1 MNTPVIPRKPL
12 PEPAQ
17 AYFNDSNDSAATFGS
32 QWAAPSPPGQQMK
45 DVNTVTTLPR
55 EIPSPDDKPVYS
67 GRRHGLGCGIFA
79 GMKTSTFGSTLSR
92 HFNNFLPPHQ
102 RYFNNYINRRTLLI
116 MIGITFVSVL
126 ALIIGLAAGLSIG
139 SNNNALPPPKGAQT
153 TGEMTFYNPAL
164 GACGTNHGDGD
175 AVMAIS
181 HVIWDENQV
190 GPNPNTN
197 PLCGKKIRAHR
208 VDERTGKDASIMVTI
223 VDRCVGCDRNNIDV
237 SPAMFDKL
245 ADKAKGGR
253 RYAISNPIPVN
264 ESTTPISAEFPAPAS
279 KFEKE
284 LPSTPETLC
293 PNISPL
299 NFSEDKT
306 FDQDKHIG
314 SGLPQH
320 SSAEKVEDKTD
331 KKRSEYVSSAYSE
344 LVFGHKDLCKDSF
357 SAFKQG
363 PYSTLPR
370 TPASETKENS
380 AGLGVI
386 EVPLK
391 PSALEGYR
399 EMTGKSY
406 KQKVSDSK
414 RDSTWY
420 CTLCWLTILTLVV
433 GILAALSHAKS
444 ASLEKEVKGMRA
456 SKTLSLSSA
465 LPSLESSTLRRATS
479 IEPQLESNSA
489 SVILLTSFLETSE
502 TPIPSPTP
510 TSTLK
515 PSSVRPS
522 RSSTSSSLQTSSFL
536 QTVDIDGNLVRRSG
550 YLVRHEYAPPG
561 DILTL
566 HSDLDRRKDSGDR
579 EDTTTTTTTTL
590 TTTITSTLRTSEPV
604 VSSARS
610 NFASSQLLEPKPTKA
625 GSECMTNTVIYTASL
640 STSVLSYEM
649 NFPSTITSSATVD
662 STLSPDTT
670 PSPTTSPAVE
680 TLREDTAVV
689 SASSSAIAR
698 RLVAPLAWK
707 NLHNLRR
714 FFPLVGEYKIETQQT
729 RHLAPSIT
737 VRPIT
742 TTTHPA
748 QINNAG
754 TTAQLIGI
762 ASSNAAA
769 RRQAYHWIATGGSTS
784 ALPSKTHERRQ
795 SPSRSRFLLDA
806 GTGTMSGRPLVRLP
820 SSVPPTSSKK
830 PTVCTA
836 VKSKTSSSGTVSSI
850 PTISLQQNALAN
862 TNPGSAIPPTVPVST
877 SVRTF
882 PISSTSML
890 YSVSV
895 SPSPLKPG
903 VPPTSATAAPG
914 SEIGVL
920 PEHPSRTPPSE
931 WTISMLTYSTQAARY
946 TNLRTMPSNAAGTP
960 PVYTGPHLAKDWP
973 NLFPF
978 PIPTGYVAPNIV
990 PADPQAGQL
999 TYFNPGL
1006 GACGSPRMTSN
1017 ELAVAIS
1024 WELFDMGREIGGSS
1038 LEEGW
1043 KSDGMNP
1050 DGKLGDSI
1058 DRSSSALCNQGIR
1071 AWIGDESGERL
1082 VEQEFVVRDRCEGCN
1097 VSDLDIQPDVYSKHW
1112 DGMGKGRI
1120 QVTWEWMQEAP
1131 TGVPG

>member
-1 MNTPVIPRKPL
+1 MPTKLQRERSFK
-12 PEPAQ
+12 
-17 AYFNDSNDSAATFGS
+17 SSA
-32 QWAAPSPPGQQMK
+32 
-45 DVNTVTTLPR
+45 
-55 EIPSPDDKPVYS
+55 
-67 GRRHGLGCGIFA
+67 
-79 GMKTSTFGSTLSR
+79 
-92 HFNNFLPPHQ
+92 
-102 RYFNNYINRRTLLI
+102 
-116 MIGITFVSVL
+116 
-126 ALIIGLAAGLSIG
+126 
-139 SNNNALPPPKGAQT
+139 
-153 TGEMTFYNPAL
+153 
-164 GACGTNHGDGD
+164 
-175 AVMAIS
+175 
-181 HVIWDENQV
+181 
-190 GPNPNTN
+190 
-197 PLCGKKIRAHR
+197 
-208 VDERTGKDASIMVTI
+208 
-223 VDRCVGCDRNNIDV
+223 
-237 SPAMFDKL
+237 
-245 ADKAKGGR
+245 GGR

-264 ESTTPISAEFPAPAS
+264 ESTSPISAEFPAPAS

-284 LPSTPETLC
+284 LPSTPETLY
-293 PNISPL
+293 PNILPL
-299 NFSEDKT
+299 NFSEGKT
-306 FDQDKHIG
+306 FDQDRHIG

-331 KKRSEYVSSAYSE
+331 KKRSKYVSSAYSE
-344 LVFGHKDLCKDSF
+344 LVFGDKDLCKDSF

-363 PYSTLPR
+363 PYNTLPR
-370 TPASETKENS
+370 TAASETKDNS

-391 PSALEGYR
+391 SSALEGSR
-399 EMTGKSY
+399 EMTEKSH
-406 KQKVSDSK
+406 KQKVSDFK

-465 LPSLESSTLRRATS
+465 LPSMESSALRRATS

-522 RSSTSSSLQTSSFL
+522 RSSASSSLQISSFL
-536 QTVDIDGNLVRRSG
+536 QNADIDGNLVRRSG
-550 YLVRHEYAPPG
+550 YLVRHEDAPPG

-566 HSDLDRRKDSGDR
+566 HSDLDRREDSGDC

-604 VSSARS
+604 ASSARS
-610 NFASSQLLEPKPTKA
+610 DLASSQLLEPKPTEA
-625 GSECMTNTVIYTASL
+625 GSGCMTDTIMYTASL

-649 NFPSTITSSATVD
+649 NLPGTIKSSATVD
-662 STLSPDTT
+662 STLSPEMTA
-670 PSPTTSPAVE
+670 SPTTSPAVE
-680 TLREDTAVV
+680 TLREGTAVI

-698 RLVAPLAWK
+698 RLVAPLTWK

-714 FFPLVGEYKIETQQT
+714 FLPLVSEYENETQQT
-729 RHLAPSIT
+729 QHLVPSIT
-737 VRPIT
+737 VRPTT
-742 TTTHPA
+742 TTTHHA
-748 QINNAG
+748 KCNNGG
-754 TTAQLIGI
+754 TIAQLIDI

-769 RRQAYHWIATGGSTS
+769 RQQALHWIVTGESTS

-795 SPSRSRFLLDA
+795 SPSRSRFPLDA
-806 GTGTMSGRPLVRLP
+806 DTGTMSGGPLVRLP
-820 SSVPPTSSKK
+820 SSVLPTSSGK

-836 VKSKTSSSGTVSSI
+836 AKSKTSSSGTVSSI
-850 PTISLQQNALAN
+850 PSISLQQNALAN
-862 TNPGSAIPPTVPVST
+862 TNPGSAISPTVPVST
-877 SVRTF
+877 SVRALLV
-882 PISSTSML
+882 SSTSML
-890 YSVSV
+890 HSVSV
-895 SPSPLKPG
+895 SLSPLRPG
-903 VPPTSATAAPG
+903 VPSTSTTVTPG
-914 SEIGVL
+914 SKIGVL
-920 PEHPSRTPPSE
+920 PEHPSLTPPSG
-931 WTISMLTYSTQAARY
+931 WTISMLTYSTQAASY
-946 TNLRTMPSNAAGTP
+946 TSLRTMPSNAAGTP

-990 PADPQAGQL
+990 PADPQTGQL
-999 TYFNPGL
+999 TYFNPGI
-1006 GACGSPRMTSN
+1006 GACGSPSMTSN

-1038 LEEGW
+1038 LEAGW
-1043 KSDGMNP
+1043 KSDGVNP

-1058 DRSSSALCNQGIR
+1058 DRSSSVLCNQGIR

-1097 VSDLDIQPDVYSKHW
+1097 VSDLDIQPDIYSKHW
-1112 DGMGKGRI
+1112 DGLGNGRI

-1131 TGVPG
+1131 TGVPA